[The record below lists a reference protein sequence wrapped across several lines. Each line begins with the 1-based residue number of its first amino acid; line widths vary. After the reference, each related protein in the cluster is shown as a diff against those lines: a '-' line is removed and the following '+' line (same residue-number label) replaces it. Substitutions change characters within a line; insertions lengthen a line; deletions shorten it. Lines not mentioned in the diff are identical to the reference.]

1 MPFGEPSFRPQKYCA
16 VGSGFPLV
24 VFLLNIM
31 LCQPL
36 LALPMLRTWCAGG
49 SVANGNGVYLYLPP
63 VHPGAV
69 SPTLV
74 LGVVAVFVCDDVL
87 CDDRPPVAR

>member
-1 MPFGEPSFRPQKYCA
+1 
-16 VGSGFPLV
+16 
-24 VFLLNIM
+24 
-31 LCQPL
+31 
-36 LALPMLRTWCAGG
+36 MLRTWCAGG

-74 LGVVAVFVCDDVL
+74 LVVVAVFVCDEVL